1 LTALCLASA
10 LESFLDTEL
19 QLLGSSLT
27 ARTLDLFGEE
37 VSHIALITAGWAFL
51 EVILQVLAG
60 VIGELAVE
68 IVL

>member
-1 LTALCLASA
+1 
-10 LESFLDTEL
+10 LDTEL
-19 QLLGSSLT
+19 ELLGSSLT
-27 ARTLDLFGEE
+27 ARTLDLLSEE

-51 EVILQVLAG
+51 EVILKVLAG

>member
-1 LTALCLASA
+1 
-10 LESFLDTEL
+10 LDTEL
-19 QLLGSSLT
+19 ELLGSSLT
-27 ARTLDLFGEE
+27 ARTLDLLSEE